1 MYLLFLQ
8 IRTIEISGFGG
19 VIHFPGI
26 KHRSK
31 SGMIDQLQ

>member
-8 IRTIEISGFGG
+8 IKTIEISSFGE

-26 KHRSK
+26 KRRSK
-31 SGMIDQLQ
+31 SGVIDQL

>member
-8 IRTIEISGFGG
+8 IRTIEISSFGG

-31 SGMIDQLQ
+31 SGVIDQL